1 MRRKRTWL
9 HFIVNLSIIIVVLC
23 IAAISSLFLI
33 TGSYV
38 EEEIK
43 TRARSYFSSIVITR
57 KWNALY
63 DGVYVRKGKGVK
75 SNPFIKEPDFRGSNG
90 IIYTVKNPSVM
101 TIEISELAES
111 EGLFSYKMRSLKPLN
126 PSNISDDFE
135 KMALISFEHGM
146 KESFQK
152 RAAGDKIEFRYMA
165 PLYVTDECMKCH
177 GIQGYQP
184 GEIRGGISVTFDI
197 TAIEKNLSRTKYLI
211 IGLGVLSL
219 VITSGVFLVSVKKL
233 KQRIEDSRKEIERL
247 AVTDDLSGLYNR
259 RYFFKKLDEEFE
271 RTRRYGQKL
280 SLIIID
286 IDHFKTVNDR
296 YGHQAGDAVI
306 REVAQIIKSSCRES
320 DTAARYG
327 GEEFAVIL
335 PSTAEDG
342 AVSLAEK
349 LRIKVSDCRVNGY
362 DFIVTISLGI
372 SILTPEDAYSPTT
385 LIYDADNA
393 LYRAKEEG
401 RNRFIIA

>member
-43 TRARSYFSSIVITR
+43 TRARSYFSSIVTTR

-349 LRIKVSDCRVNGY
+349 LRMKVSDCRVNGY